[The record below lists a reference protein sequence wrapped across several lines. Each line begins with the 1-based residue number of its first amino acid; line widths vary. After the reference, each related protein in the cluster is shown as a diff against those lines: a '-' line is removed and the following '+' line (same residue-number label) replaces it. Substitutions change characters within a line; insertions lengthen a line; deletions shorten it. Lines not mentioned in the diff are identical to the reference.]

1 MLSTEYTSNTRIAAL
16 FSTTSPHQTL
26 QQALLRQQTI
36 LTPNRRLS
44 RHILDRYGLQQRQQ
58 GIQAWH
64 TPAVFSL
71 EGWGR
76 QLWQQLQDSNHPLG
90 RALLLDSR
98 QELQLWKQCLMQ
110 DPDTQHWLQPAG
122 AARHAQQALKTLQ
135 LWRQHPQSEQLQP
148 FVADELVFE
157 RWHDSFRERCHE
169 LQAITFCDA
178 IERLISA
185 FEQGALAPEAQVWLV
200 EFQDI
205 APLYQRL
212 LEVAFKEQ
220 HTLHQAPHQT
230 PQGIQP
236 PDHCQRLACDT
247 TEHEIQRAGQWAR
260 QILHSVPGASIAI
273 VDPQLSARR
282 SLHERIYR
290 QILEPAPLFA
300 DTAVDAP
307 LFNMSI
313 GTPLADCPAIDTA
326 LMLLSLINRPL
337 LLDEL
342 PALLYNPFLAGLE
355 PELEQRIE
363 LEQRL
368 RRLGLAELSL
378 TLILQQLA
386 RLRSANHR
394 AQGQQQVSEQLSLS
408 IKNSEQLSEQEPKQL
423 SEQLSIPESEQ
434 PCCPILEQA
443 LQLLHRARHLPKR
456 TLNEWSPWIYSILTR
471 MGWPGQRSA
480 SSLEYQQL
488 KHWYELL
495 AGLTRF
501 DLLLEPLSFSD
512 ALKLLRT
519 ESQSTI
525 FQPQTPDSALQIL
538 GPLEA
543 AGLRFTHLWVMG
555 LNDESWP
562 TPPDLNPLLPAAY
575 QQLMQMPHASA
586 ERELSFARQLTQL
599 FAASATQVVFSHPQR
614 IDDQHL
620 RPSALIC
627 GYPAVT
633 PDELQLSPKH
643 RFCEQQQ
650 APHPAQLQ
658 TGAPRELIDTAQA
671 PGIDARELALLRGGS
686 SILTNQAL
694 CPFSAFAVHRLGAK
708 PLERSQTG
716 LSQADR
722 GNLIHAVMEHIWQ
735 QLHSQKQLLAAEPQ
749 ALQQLIDTAITK
761 AITPF
766 LKRVPSWMG
775 SRFWGLEQQRLQALV
790 ERWLALERER
800 PEFRVVGV
808 EKALNTEFGGMPLRL
823 RIDRVDRLNDGT
835 EMLIDYK
842 SGTPQVADWF
852 SDRPRQPQL
861 PLYSLVTRH
870 PVSALAFGQLNA
882 REVTFKGVSA
892 QDIPALGITPLA
904 QVRNAACADWE
915 QMLGLW
921 QHSLGA
927 LMSEFIAG
935 EVRVDPLDPN
945 AYQYSQLQPFNRYY
959 ELERLGSN
967 PEQEIEEVPSHD

>member
-1 MLSTEYTSNTRIAAL
+1 MLFTEHASDTRITAL
-16 FSTTSPHQTL
+16 FSTISSPQPL

-44 RHILDRYGLQQRQQ
+44 RHILDSHSVQQRQQ

-110 DPDTQHWLQPAG
+110 DPDTQHWLQPVG

-148 FVADELVFE
+148 LVTDEWVFE
-157 RWHDSFRERCHE
+157 RWHNRFRERCLE

-178 IERLISA
+178 IERLITA
-185 FEQGALAPEAQVWLV
+185 FEQGALTPEPQVWLV

-205 APLYQRL
+205 APLYQSL
-212 LEVAFKEQ
+212 LAVAFEQ
-220 HTLHQAPHQT
+220 QQAVQQQEL
-230 PQGIQP
+230 QGTEAP
-236 PDHCQRLACDT
+236 GHCQRLACDT
-247 TEHEIQRAGQWAR
+247 NEHEIQCAGQWAR
-260 QILHSVPGASIAI
+260 QILQRVPGASIAI

-290 QILEPAPLFA
+290 QILEPAPLFSNA
-300 DTAVDAP
+300 AIDAP

-313 GTPLADCPAIDTA
+313 GTPLADCPVIDSA

-378 TLILQQLA
+378 TQIMQQLA

-394 AQGQQQVSEQLSLS
+394 AQDPQAGSEQGS
-408 IKNSEQLSEQEPKQL
+408 KQGSEQGSEQRDEP
-423 SEQLSIPESEQ
+423 

-443 LQLLHRARHLPKR
+443 LQLLHGARHLPKR
-456 TLNEWSPWIYSILTR
+456 TLSEWSPWMHSILTR
-471 MGWPGQRSA
+471 ISWPGQRSA

-501 DLLLEPLSFSD
+501 DPLLESLSFSD

-575 QQLMQMPHASA
+575 QQQMQMPHASA

-599 FAASATQVVFSHPQR
+599 FAASATQVVFSHPRR

-627 GYPAVT
+627 GYSAVT
-633 PDELQLSPKH
+633 LDALQLSPKH

-671 PGIDARELALLRGGS
+671 PGIDARELELLRGGS

-694 CPFSAFAVHRLGAK
+694 CPFSAFAIHRLGAK
-708 PLERSQTG
+708 PLERAQTG

-722 GNLIHAVMEHIWQ
+722 GNLIHAVLEHIWQ
-735 QLHSQKQLLAAEPQ
+735 QLHSQSQLLATEPQ
-749 ALQQLIDTAITK
+749 ALQQLIIAAITK

-766 LKRVPSWMG
+766 IKRVPSWMG

-808 EKALNTEFGGMPLRL
+808 EKTLNTEFEGMPLRL
-823 RIDRVDRLNDGT
+823 RIDRIDRLNDGS

-852 SDRPRQPQL
+852 GERPRQPQL

-870 PVSALAFGQLNA
+870 RVSALAFGQINA

-892 QDIPALGITPLA
+892 NDIPALGITPLA
-904 QVRNAACADWE
+904 QVRTAAGADWE
-915 QMLGLW
+915 QLLELW
-921 QHSLGA
+921 QQSLGE

-935 EVRVDPLDPN
+935 EVRVDPLDPK
-945 AYQYSQLQPFNRYY
+945 AYQYSQLQPLNRYY
-959 ELERLGSN
+959 ELERLGTYQDSQPDLNSDIN
-967 PEQEIEEVPSHD
+967 PELDIKKVPSHD